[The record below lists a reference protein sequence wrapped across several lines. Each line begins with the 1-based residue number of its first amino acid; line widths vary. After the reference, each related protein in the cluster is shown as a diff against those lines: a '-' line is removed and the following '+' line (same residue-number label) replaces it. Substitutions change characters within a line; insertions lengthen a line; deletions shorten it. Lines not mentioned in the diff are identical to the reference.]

1 MYRGRGDT
9 SRSSAICGIRNDS
22 TGNAVELVVALAV
35 ELVVTFL
42 KNQLLIVIAY
52 PTIQ

>member
-1 MYRGRGDT
+1 VELVV
-9 SRSSAICGIRNDS
+9 AL
-22 TGNAVELVVALAV
+22 AVELVVALAV